1 MPKKI
6 DNDKKDVKKKSS
18 VKKDTSKKTIKKDSK
33 EVVSDATVKLKNEPK
48 DSKKNAAFVERL
60 GAFIIDFII
69 ISIVVSFI
77 TYPFTNNSNYKKLN
91 DEATELI
98 EKYQNGDIKPDV
110 YINRAADINYDIARQ
125 TGLSSVISVIIFAL
139 YFIVYQYKKGGQ
151 TIGKKL
157 LKIRVV
163 KSDSLELTIN
173 DIMFRALIV
182 DFILYNIITLCIML
196 FVNKSAY
203 FYTVMI
209 FEVIQYLVLFVSA
222 IMILS
227 RKDKK
232 GLHDFITH
240 TEVIKENIV
249 IEEVEG
255 ARV

>member
-1 MPKKI
+1 MAKK
-6 DNDKKDVKKKSS
+6 NEKEKKDVKKKSS
-18 VKKDTSKKTIKKDSK
+18 VSKKTIEKEKK
-33 EVVSDATVKLKNEPK
+33 EVVKDATIITKKESIN
-48 DSKKNAAFVERL
+48 SKKNAAFIERL
-60 GAFIIDFII
+60 GAFLIDFMI

-77 TYPFTNNSNYKKLN
+77 TYPFVNNSNYRKLN
-91 DEATELI
+91 EEATELI
-98 EKYQNGDIKPDV
+98 EKYQNGDIKPNT

-125 TGLSSVISVIIFAL
+125 TGLSSVISVIVFAL
-139 YFIVYQYKKGGQ
+139 YFIVYQYQKDGQ

-157 LKIRVV
+157 LKIRIV
-163 KSDSLELTIN
+163 KSDSTELTIN

-182 DFILYNIITLCIML
+182 DFILYNSIALCIML
-196 FVNKSAY
+196 FVNKNAY

-209 FEVIQYLVLFVSA
+209 FEVIQWIVLFISA

-227 RKDKK
+227 RKDKR
-232 GLHDFITH
+232 GLHDIITH

>member
-18 VKKDTSKKTIKKDSK
+18 VKKDASKKNIKKDSK
-33 EVVSDATVKLKNEPK
+33 EVVSDATIKLKNEAN
-48 DSKKNAAFVERL
+48 DSKKNAAFIERL
-60 GAFIIDFII
+60 GAFIIDFFI
-69 ISIVVSFI
+69 ISIIVSFI
-77 TYPFTNNSNYKKLN
+77 TYPFINNSNYKKLN
-91 DEATELI
+91 DEATALI
-98 EKYQNGDIKPDV
+98 EKYQDGDIKPDT

-139 YFIVYQYKKGGQ
+139 YFIVFQYKKDGQ
-151 TIGKKL
+151 TFGKKL
-157 LKIRVV
+157 LKLRIV
-163 KSDSLELTIN
+163 KSDSSELTIN

-182 DFILYNIITLCIML
+182 DFILYNIISLCIML
-196 FVNKSAY
+196 FVNKNAY

-209 FEVIQYLVLFVSA
+209 FESIQWLVLFISA

-227 RKDKK
+227 RKDKR
-232 GLHDFITH
+232 GIHDLITH

-255 ARV
+255 ARI